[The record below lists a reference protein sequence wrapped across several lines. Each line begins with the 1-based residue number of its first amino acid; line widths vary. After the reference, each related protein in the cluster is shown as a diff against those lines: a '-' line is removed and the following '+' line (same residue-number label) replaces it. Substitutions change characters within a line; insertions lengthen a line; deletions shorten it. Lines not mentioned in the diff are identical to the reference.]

1 MTALSSTLAPMT
13 MASLIEIVLADPA
26 LTEPRRR
33 NVASSIRRFCAALDT
48 PPDQAPA
55 TFWFFR
61 ERMERF
67 HPSQA
72 AIKPHR
78 WQTIR
83 SDVAF
88 ALRHIG
94 LAPDQP
100 KPRQRLSAA
109 WTTLRDIMQDD
120 GSHWRLSRFA
130 RFCDARQ
137 VQPAAVDDAVM
148 DAYLAFIRTQTF
160 KTNPEQHHRDVCS
173 LWNRLA
179 GARPRAAAG
188 DDPRLSQGLYAD
200 LGVAAGRVQ
209 GRG

>member
-1 MTALSSTLAPMT
+1 
-13 MASLIEIVLADPA
+13 
-26 LTEPRRR
+26 
-33 NVASSIRRFCAALDT
+33 
-48 PPDQAPA
+48 
-55 TFWFFR
+55 
-61 ERMERF
+61 MERF
-67 HPSQA
+67 HPRQA

-88 ALRHIG
+88 ALRRIG

-109 WTTLRDIMQDD
+109 WTTLRDIMRED

-179 GARPRAAAG
+179 ERRRP
-188 DDPRLSQGLYAD
+188 SC
-200 LGVAAGRVQ
+200 GR
-209 GRG
+209 

>member
-13 MASLIEIVLADPA
+13 MAGLIEIVLADPA

-33 NVASSIRRFCAALDT
+33 NVASSIRRFCAALDA

-55 TFWFFR
+55 AFWFFR

-88 ALRHIG
+88 ALRRIG

-109 WTTLRDIMQDD
+109 WTTLRDRMQEA
-120 GSHWRLSRFA
+120 GSRWASPGFA

-137 VQPAAVDDAVM
+137 AS
-148 DAYLAFIRTQTF
+148 
-160 KTNPEQHHRDVCS
+160 S
-173 LWNRLA
+173 L
-179 GARPRAAAG
+179 PRSTT
-188 DDPRLSQGLYAD
+188 R
-200 LGVAAGRVQ
+200 
-209 GRG
+209 